1 MRRCHPISGIPG
13 RSQVLPFVG
22 LVPHLVVISWNCT
35 FPGKEKDLA
44 QKTQPPCPPPRG
56 FGARVLPWMESSLL
70 LQSQKKDLKIMVMR
84 QPPEVRLWEQRL
96 EKWAREPTPTASAPS
111 KDSRIPASPSASTNH
126 RRPTRPLL
134 GCPSPCCSHF
144 LNVSSIFQN
153 AIWAYLT
160 QRPSM

>member
-1 MRRCHPISGIPG
+1 MPPNLWDSREIPG
-13 RSQVLPFVG
+13 VTIRRACAPSGGHFLELHFPWEGERSGPEDPTSLPTPQG
-22 LVPHLVVISWNCT
+22 N
-35 FPGKEKDLA
+35 
-44 QKTQPPCPPPRG
+44 
-56 FGARVLPWMESSLL
+56 GARVLPWMESSLL

-111 KDSRIPASPSASTNH
+111 KDSRIPASPSTSTNH